1 METKAISVK
10 DEHTDQDKVTQ
21 ELELLHRI
29 SQALGYDLS
38 LRDVLQLIVNMTADL
53 MGSKI
58 CSILLYDDVK
68 QELSIAA
75 TQSLSDEYRN
85 KPSLK
90 LDSSIS
96 GKAILTR
103 KPIAIPDVRIEQ
115 DYGFQD
121 IARREGIVSLLCVP
135 MVVKNK
141 VIGVIN
147 SYTSKSHAYVDRELT
162 LLSMVASQAGIA
174 IENARLNAATAAIQ
188 QDLETRKIVDKAKG
202 ILMTERKIN
211 EPEAFRMIQKQS
223 MNSRKPMRKVAE
235 AIILAAEVRSQKG

>member
-1 METKAISVK
+1 MDPKAIAMHQSY
-10 DEHTDQDKVTQ
+10 TDQERVTQ
-21 ELELLHRI
+21 ELDLLHRI

-53 MGSKI
+53 MNSKI
-58 CSILLYDDVK
+58 CSILLYDDIR

-75 TQSLSDEYRN
+75 TQSLSDDYRN

-90 LDSSIS
+90 LNSSIS
-96 GKAILTR
+96 GQVIQSQKTMAIE
-103 KPIAIPDVRIEQ
+103 DVRINK
-115 DYGFQD
+115 DYGFQE
-121 IARREGIVSLLCVP
+121 IAKKEGIVSLLCVP
-135 MVVKNK
+135 MVMKNR

-147 SYTSKSHAYVDRELT
+147 SYTSKPHQYIEREVT
-162 LLSMVASQAGIA
+162 LLSLVASQAAVA

-188 QDLETRKIVDKAKG
+188 QDLETRKVVDKAKG
-202 ILMTERKIN
+202 ILMSERKIS

-235 AIILAAEVRSQKG
+235 AIIMAAEVRQQKA